1 MRSITLTLSP
11 SFVDKAELWQ
21 REGMRFHAPLPPS
34 AVLKTR
40 KTESNSGRLIRRIIK
55 TPFYCPP
62 LPLPPGNDVT
72 MLHEIASRLHT
83 RAHTIRFH
91 PLRYTVREQRPT
103 HSSGKETRKEKEKE
117 REREIKHVSRR

>member
-40 KTESNSGRLIRRIIK
+40 KTESNSGRLIRRMIK

-83 RAHTIRFH
+83 RARTRSAFIRFVT
-91 PLRYTVREQRPT
+91 PFVNNAQPIPPA
-103 HSSGKETRKEKEKE
+103 RKLERRE
-117 REREIKHVSRR
+117 RERKRD